1 MSGLLARIMLAIALC
16 AAAGV
21 ARADALEFIK
31 EEISKTQDP
40 ELQIGPESSFQDD
53 LGMDELDI
61 VELIMAVEVKFD
73 ISIPDDHAAGIK
85 TVNDLVVYLKRSG
98 VE

>member
-1 MSGLLARIMLAIALC
+1 MNGLTRIMLAIALC
-16 AAAGV
+16 AVAGV

-31 EEISKTQDP
+31 GVISSTDP
-40 ELQIGPESSFQDD
+40 ELQVGPESSFEDD
-53 LGMDELDI
+53 LGMDELDK
-61 VELIMAVEVKFD
+61 VELIMSVETEFH
-73 ISIPDDHAAGIK
+73 ISIPDDHAADIK